1 MINNKIKLTIIILL
15 VVALFMP
22 AIFTDASLI
31 DDLKKRIADREQE
44 LKQLEQKS
52 KEYKSNITSSQ
63 KQQKTLKQNI
73 QDLTD
78 ELNYLNNQILITVT
92 KIDQTDLLIKKLKL
106 EISKQEESIEA
117 TKIYIASTIQTIN
130 QFDETSTLELLLRN
144 RNFSDF
150 LSQTDY
156 IESLEEEIQKDLD
169 SIQLLKSKLE
179 SRHQEQEQKEAELED
194 LKGDLSSQKSITNG
208 QKNKKETLLTQTKNQ
223 EKKYSTL
230 LSETQKKRQET
241 QKEIYELEE
250 KLKYAID
257 QSMIPSA
264 RKGLLDWPA
273 NGRLTQKWG
282 STSETGFIN
291 DYYKFHNGIDI
302 ASPIGTPIYTAKEG
316 IIVAIGDND
325 KYAYGKWVAVDHE
338 NGLTTLY
345 GHLSLQSVS
354 KGTKVK
360 KGQKIG
366 YMGSTGFSTGS
377 HLHFTVYATN
387 TFQTT
392 QRWYGL
398 LPIGGSIN
406 PFNYLDNR

>member
-78 ELNYLNNQILITVT
+78 ELNYLNNQILITAT

-302 ASPIGTPIYTAKEG
+302 ASPIGTPIYTAEEG
-316 IIVAIGDND
+316 VVVAIGDND
-325 KYAYGKWVAVDHE
+325 KYAYGKWVAIDHE